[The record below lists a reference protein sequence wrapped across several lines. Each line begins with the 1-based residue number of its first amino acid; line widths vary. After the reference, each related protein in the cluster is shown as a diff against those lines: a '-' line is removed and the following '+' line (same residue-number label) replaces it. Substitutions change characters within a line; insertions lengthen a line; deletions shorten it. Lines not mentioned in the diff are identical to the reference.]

1 MQALTQTCIKNMNS
15 IKPGSVLQ
23 AIFLT
28 PKGQYC
34 ITTMLIIKLTINIDT
49 IPMSKPKN
57 ISKIRNIGIMAH
69 IDAGKT
75 TVTERIL
82 YYTGRSHK
90 IGEVHDGEATMD
102 WMQDE
107 QDRGITIT
115 SAVTYCKWKG
125 ASIQI
130 IDTPGHVDF
139 TVEVERALRV
149 LDGAI
154 GVFCAVGGVEPQ
166 SETVWR
172 QADRYKVPRMA
183 FINKMDRTGA
193 DFFAACD
200 SIKEKL
206 AANPVMIQVPIG
218 AEDRFQGVIDLLT
231 MEQIAWNDETLGAEY
246 TAGPIEDEFQELAE
260 EYRDKLLE
268 AVSELDDDIMEK
280 YLGEEDISVD
290 ELRAAIRAATIR
302 RDMVPVL
309 CGSALKNKGVQPL
322 LDAIEY
328 YLPSPKDV
336 PPVKGEHPE
345 TGEILE
351 FKPEKNGP
359 LAALIFKVSM
369 IEGRKLSFARI
380 YSGKIA
386 SGGDVFNPVLNRKE
400 KLSRILRMHANKRE
414 RLDEASAGDIVGIVG
429 LKDSVTGDTLCNPDH
444 PVFLEKMEYAL
455 PVISIA
461 IEPKTHAD
469 QEKLDD
475 VLAKFMIE
483 DPTLKVSKDEETGQT
498 ILSGMGELH
507 LEIIISRM
515 VKEFNT
521 SVNVGKPQVV
531 YREIITAP
539 ATGQAVFEREIQGK
553 SHYANVTVELNPL
566 SRGQGVTFKSLV
578 PEEKIAPQYIQNIES
593 GIRGSLDGGFLKGYP
608 IVDVEIV
615 LADGFSEEGKTSE
628 LGFGVCASMAVKEAL
643 KNAKMALLE
652 PIMDVEV
659 FVPDA
664 NMGDAIAD
672 LNARGGRVESITPKS
687 DIQVVKAVVP
697 LSRMFGYSTALRSAT
712 QGRGT
717 FTMQFKSF
725 DTV

>member
-1 MQALTQTCIKNMNS
+1 
-15 IKPGSVLQ
+15 
-23 AIFLT
+23 
-28 PKGQYC
+28 
-34 ITTMLIIKLTINIDT
+34 
-49 IPMSKPKN
+49 MSKPKN

-115 SAVTYCKWKG
+115 SAVTYCQWKQ
-125 ASIQI
+125 ANIQI

-206 AANPVMIQVPIG
+206 SANPVMIQIPIG

-246 TAGPIEDEFQELAE
+246 TAGPIEDEFMALAE

-280 YLGEEDISVD
+280 YLGEEEISVD

-309 CGSALKNKGVQPL
+309 CGSALRNKGVQPL
-322 LDAIEY
+322 LDAIDY

-345 TGEILE
+345 TEEILE

-386 SGGDVFNPVLNRKE
+386 SGGDVFNPALKRKE

-429 LKDSVTGDTLCNPDH
+429 LKSSVTGDTLCNSDH
-444 PVFLEKMEYAL
+444 PVLLEKMEYAQ

-475 VLAKFMIE
+475 VMEKFMIE

-515 VKEFNT
+515 LKEFNT
-521 SVNVGKPQVV
+521 NVNVGKPQVV

-553 SHYANVTVELNPL
+553 SHYANVTVELKPL
-566 SRGQGVTFKSLV
+566 SRGEGVTFKCLV
-578 PEEKIAPQYIQNIES
+578 PEEKIAPQYIPNIET

-628 LGFGVCASMAVKEAL
+628 LSFGVCAAMAVKEAL

-652 PIMDVEV
+652 PIMAVEV

-672 LNARGGRVESITPKS
+672 LNARGGKVESITPKS
-687 DIQVVKAVVP
+687 DIQVIKAVVP
-697 LSRMFGYSTALRSAT
+697 LSKMFGYSTALRSAT

>member
-1 MQALTQTCIKNMNS
+1 
-15 IKPGSVLQ
+15 
-23 AIFLT
+23 
-28 PKGQYC
+28 
-34 ITTMLIIKLTINIDT
+34 
-49 IPMSKPKN
+49 MSKPRN

-115 SAVTYCKWKG
+115 SAVTYCLWKG
-125 ASIQI
+125 ATIQI

-172 QADRYKVPRMA
+172 QADRYNVPRMA

-193 DFFAACD
+193 DFFAASD
-200 SIKEKL
+200 SIREKL
-206 AANPVMIQVPIG
+206 SANPVMIQVPIG

-246 TAGPIEDEFQELAE
+246 RSGPIEDQFRELAE
-260 EYRDKLLE
+260 EYREKLLE

-280 YLGEEDISVD
+280 YLGEEEISVD

-309 CGSALKNKGVQPL
+309 CGSALRNKGIQPL
-322 LDAIEY
+322 LDAIDY
-328 YLPSPKDV
+328 YLPSPRDV
-336 PPVKGEHPE
+336 PPVKGEHPK
-345 TGEILE
+345 TNEILE

-369 IEGRKLSFARI
+369 IKGRKLSFARI
-380 YSGKIA
+380 YSGKIG
-386 SGGDVFNPVLNRKE
+386 SGGDVFNPALKRKE

-414 RLDEASAGDIVGIVG
+414 RLDEAAAGDIVGIVG
-429 LKDSVTGDTLCNPDH
+429 LKDSVTGDTLCDPDH
-444 PVFLEKMEYAL
+444 PVLLEKMEYAQ

-475 VLAKFMIE
+475 VLEKFMIE

-539 ATGQAVFEREIQGK
+539 ATGQAVFDREIQGK
-553 SHYANVTVELNPL
+553 SHYANVTVELKPL
-566 SRGQGVTFKSLV
+566 SRGQGVTFNSLV
-578 PEEKIAPQYIQNIES
+578 PGEKIAPQYIQNIET
-593 GIRGSLDGGFLKGYP
+593 GIRESLDGGFLKGYP

-615 LADGFSEEGKTSE
+615 LADGFSEEGRTSE
-628 LGFGVCASMAVKEAL
+628 LGFGVCAAMAVKEAL
-643 KNAKMALLE
+643 KNAKMSLLE

-687 DIQVVKAVVP
+687 DTQVIKAVVP
-697 LSRMFGYSTALRSAT
+697 LSKMFGYSTALRSAT

-717 FTMQFKSF
+717 FSMQFKSF

>member
-1 MQALTQTCIKNMNS
+1 
-15 IKPGSVLQ
+15 
-23 AIFLT
+23 
-28 PKGQYC
+28 
-34 ITTMLIIKLTINIDT
+34 
-49 IPMSKPKN
+49 MSKPKN

>member
-1 MQALTQTCIKNMNS
+1 
-15 IKPGSVLQ
+15 
-23 AIFLT
+23 
-28 PKGQYC
+28 
-34 ITTMLIIKLTINIDT
+34 MLITKLLLIIDT
-49 IPMSKPKN
+49 IPMSKQKN

-115 SAVTYCKWKG
+115 SAVTYCQWKG
-125 ASIQI
+125 ATIQI

-206 AANPVMIQVPIG
+206 SANPVMIQVPIG

-246 TAGPIEDEFQELAE
+246 TAGPIEDEFRELAE

-280 YLGEEDISVD
+280 YLGEEEISVD
-290 ELRAAIRAATIR
+290 ELRIAIRAATIR

-309 CGSALKNKGVQPL
+309 CGSALRNKGVQPL
-322 LDAIEY
+322 LDAIDY

-336 PPVKGEHPE
+336 PPVKGVHPE
-345 TGEILE
+345 TDEILE

-386 SGGDVFNPVLNRKE
+386 SGGDVFNPALNRKE

-429 LKDSVTGDTLCNPDH
+429 LKSSVTGDTLCNPDH
-444 PVFLEKMEYAL
+444 PVLLEKMEYAL

-475 VLAKFMIE
+475 VLEKFMIE

-539 ATGQAVFEREIQGK
+539 ATGQAVFDREIQGK

-566 SRGQGVTFKSLV
+566 NRGQGVTFKSLV
-578 PEEKIAPQYIQNIES
+578 PEEKIAPQYIPNIET
-593 GIRGSLDGGFLKGYP
+593 GIRESLDGGFLKGYP

-628 LGFGVCASMAVKEAL
+628 LGFGVCAAMAVKEAL

-687 DIQVVKAVVP
+687 NIQVIKAVVP
-697 LSRMFGYSTALRSAT
+697 LSKMFGYSTALRSAT